1 MAETPFRKGSVTQT
15 GTEATGLSSPDLR
28 AASFSREG
36 VVDKSG
42 LFSGMATARGLEG
55 IAGGIRDFGQIALDV
70 DEGIAK
76 AQLEK
81 DLLDEVGSFD
91 ESREPDFAEK
101 QQQRLAD
108 ATLDATALEAKA
120 NLLRGELGEGAAI
133 ASVEPEFAGITARL
147 KNARRAGAISI
158 EEFQLRTK
166 EALRRAV
173 TRRPGLLNELTQH
186 AATTLGLSGVFERQR
201 LEESLAKM
209 QKEERDV
216 RRERVIKQLDKA
228 NMAFDFNA
236 PTEDLEVMLNRRRR
250 QDEAFQEGQR
260 IREISQ
266 ITTQEQGLALMRQEG
281 SNFGA
286 GAYNDISQKMLEAFE
301 SQPNLSSAKAAVNA
315 MVASAREKFNS
326 MGRDLLITNTPEFKD
341 ARENWMGAIENLAKI
356 LEDAESGEEA
366 ARLARVHMTIIDSQN
381 KRELYEAGVNPDL
394 TRAASHIAPFVQ
406 SVGLLNRQ
414 PHLQKPIT
422 QIYESLMLQMSNSPS
437 LDRSLETRVDGRT
450 SDLALILGSAAKTS
464 LPVDITKPGGRRPDD
479 LEKMVE
485 TAMEVIDRNIGR
497 NQTAAFKAMSD
508 TIKEYSD
515 PAMRDRLAN
524 ATPATKSM
532 LVDLG
537 IKQASALEPDRNRF
551 LSNAAEQ
558 GVTIRPRVLPN
569 GTLQFF
575 TNGDTE
581 NDRKLLRQF
590 NNKFANK
597 YNDLIR
603 FKSTLFGMS
612 VPETSQLLGE
622 IYSGG
627 SVQDIRDAIDTR
639 RKAIESQRNIQSNI
653 DSSFI
658 DRVIEVESSG
668 NPNAQ
673 ARTSSA
679 LGVGQFTK
687 ATWLSTVRKHA
698 PELLQGR
705 TEEQVLELRR
715 NPDISRNMIA
725 ALAADNAETLE
736 RNGLSTTPE
745 NLYLAHFLGANGA
758 ANLLS
763 SPPDTPTEDVLGNAQ
778 IRANKSVLEGK
789 SVQEVIEWAKGKM
802 GEG

>member
-36 VVDKSG
+36 VVDRGG
-42 LFSGMATARGLEG
+42 LFRGAATARGLEG

-91 ESREPDFAEK
+91 ESRAPDFAD
-101 QQQRLAD
+101 QQKQRLED
-108 ATLDATALEAKA
+108 ATLDATALEAKS
-120 NLLRGELGEGAAI
+120 NILRGELGEGAAI
-133 ASVEPEFAGITARL
+133 AATEPEFASITSRL

-186 AATTLGLSGVFERQR
+186 AATTLGLSGVFERQK
-201 LEESLAKM
+201 LEESLARK
-209 QKEERDV
+209 QKEGKDGRRD
-216 RRERVIKQLDKA
+216 RAIKQLDKA
-228 NMAFDFNA
+228 NMAFDFDA

-250 QDEAFQEGQR
+250 QEEAFQEGQR
-260 IREISQ
+260 IREITQVTS
-266 ITTQEQGLALMRQEG
+266 QEQGLSILRQEG

-301 SQPNLSSAKAAVNA
+301 SQPNLSSSKAAVNA
-315 MVASAREKFNS
+315 LVASSREKFNS

-381 KRELYEAGVNPDL
+381 KRELYDAGVNPDL

-406 SVGLLNRQ
+406 SVGLLNRD
-414 PHLQKPIT
+414 PRLQKPIT
-422 QIYESLMLQMSNSPS
+422 QIYESLMLQMTNSPS
-437 LDRSLETRVDGRT
+437 LDRSLETRVDGKT

-464 LPVDITKPGGRRPDD
+464 LPVDMNKPGNRRPDD

-508 TIKEYSD
+508 TIKEYAN
-515 PAMRDRLAN
+515 PEMRDRLAN
-524 ATPATKSM
+524 ATPATKAM

-558 GVTIRPRVLPN
+558 GVVIRPRVLPN

-575 TNGDTE
+575 TDGDTE

-590 NNKFANK
+590 NGKFANK

-612 VPETSQLLGE
+612 VPETSSLLGE

-627 SVQDIRDAIDTR
+627 SVQQIRDAIDTR
-639 RKAIESQRNIQSNI
+639 RKVIDSQRNTQSSI
-653 DSSFI
+653 DNSFI
-658 DRVIEVESSG
+658 DRVIEVESGG

-687 ATWLSTVRKHA
+687 GTWLATVRRHS

-705 TEEQVLELRR
+705 SEEQVLELRK

-725 ALAADNAETLE
+725 ALAADNASSLE

-745 NLYLAHFLGANGA
+745 NLYLAHFLGVGGA
-758 ANLLS
+758 TNLLS

-789 SVQEVIEWAKGKM
+789 SVQDVIEWAKGKM